1 MTTSR
6 PMFYVIDG
14 HALAYRQFF
23 ALKPQ
28 GFSTRSGELTNATY
42 GFTRTLLDILQK
54 DRPQYLAVSF
64 DMGLSGRE
72 TLFAEYKGT
81 REKMPDELSPQIDRI
96 IQLVAAFNIPIL
108 AVETYEADDVIG
120 TIVGQAED
128 AGVDVRI
135 ITGDRDLLQLLT
147 PHITVQLPDRSKAGG
162 GTDIVYDE
170 ALYREKYQLEYPW
183 QLVDFK
189 ALVGDTSDNIPGVK
203 GVGDKTAVSLLAQ
216 YENLDNIYAHV
227 GDLKGALQKNLIEG
241 KAMAYLSRELARIRR
256 DVPIELDLKACVAHD
271 FDHEKVAAL
280 FRELEFR
287 QLAKRLYELQDEQ
300 KNENEDFAA
309 PEEAIYET
317 VIVRDQA
324 GLDRLVETLNK
335 AEGIV
340 WDVETT
346 GVDQMACDL
355 VGIALAVNGETGY
368 YVPVGHGKETGLLEM
383 FEKED
388 QLPLETVINA
398 LRGPMTNPN
407 IPKYAHNAGF
417 DLVVMQRYGI
427 DVTPIAFDTM
437 IAEFV
442 RDPVSKFMGLKNFA
456 SQYLK
461 VQMQNI
467 EELIGTGKKQIT
479 MDKVPIERAA
489 PYAAADAAMTYR
501 AVEYLRPQLEA
512 EPDLL
517 NLFNTIEMPLVPVIA
532 AVESVGV
539 VLDLPYL
546 AQLSEKLDQ
555 QLSALEDSI
564 YILTGDYGKFNI
576 NSTKQLNDLLFGK
589 LNLSVQGL
597 RKTQHG
603 YTTDAAALENLRND
617 HPIVEHILNYRELT
631 KLKNTYV
638 DALPALVNPRTGR
651 VHTSYNQTG
660 AATGR
665 LSSSNPNL
673 QNIPIRTEIGREVRR
688 AFITPPGT
696 RLLSVDYSQI
706 ELRILAHYS
715 EDPTLLDAFSRNQD
729 IHAATAAAVYSIPL
743 EQVTYEQRSFAKR
756 VNFGLIYGMGAYRL
770 SRDSD
775 LSVGE
780 AREFIEVYFSRMPL
794 VKRYLDDTKKL
805 AREGVITTLFGRRRE
820 FPILQHPERYNFNMV
835 QGEERVAINM
845 PIQGSAADIMKKAMI
860 DLYRELQQRKLEARM
875 ILQVHDELVLE
886 VPEDEL
892 GEAAALTVQVMES
905 VYPLKAPLR
914 ANAQVGSNW
923 RDMEALPRA

>member
-81 REKMPDELSPQIDRI
+81 REKMPGELSPQIDRI

-300 KNENEDFAA
+300 KNKNEDFAA

>member
-6 PMFYVIDG
+6 PMFFVIDG

-28 GFSTRSGELTNATY
+28 GFTTHSGEMTNATY
-42 GFTRTLLDILQK
+42 GFTRTVLDILQK

-72 TLFAEYKGT
+72 NLYTEYKGT
-81 REKMPDELSPQIDRI
+81 REKMPDELRDQIERI
-96 IQLVAAFNIPIL
+96 NQIVAAFNIPIL

-120 TIVGQAED
+120 TIVGQAE
-128 AGVDVRI
+128 AEGVDVRI

-147 PHITVQLPDRSKAGG
+147 PHITVQLPDRSKTGG
-162 GTDIVYDE
+162 GTDVVYDE
-170 ALYREKYQLEYPW
+170 ALYREKYQLEHPW

-189 ALVGDTSDNIPGVK
+189 ALVGDASDNIPGVK
-203 GVGDKTAVSLLAQ
+203 GIGDKTAISLMAQ
-216 YENLDNIYAHV
+216 YESLDNIYAHV
-227 GDLKGALQKNLIEG
+227 HELKGAVQKNLTEG
-241 KAMAYLSRELARIRR
+241 KEMAYLSQDLATIRR
-256 DVPIELDLKACVAHD
+256 NVPIQLVLSACVAHD
-271 FDHEKVAAL
+271 FDHDKVAEL

-287 QLAKRLYELQDEQ
+287 QLAKRLFELQDEQ
-300 KNENEDFAA
+300 KNDNEEFAA
-309 PEEAIYET
+309 PEEAVYET
-317 VIVRDQA
+317 VIIRDQA
-324 GLDRLVETLNK
+324 GLDNLVETLNAAK
-335 AEGIV
+335 GIV

-346 GVDQMACDL
+346 GLDHMACDL
-355 VGIALAVNGETGY
+355 VGIALAVNGNTGY
-368 YVPVGHGKETGLLEM
+368 YVPVGHGKGNGLFDM
-383 FEKED
+383 FEKEE

-407 IPKYAHNAGF
+407 IPKFAHNAGF
-417 DLVVMQRYGI
+417 DLVVMQRHGI
-427 DVTPIAFDTM
+427 DVTPITFDTM

-442 RDPVSKFMGLKNFA
+442 RDPMSKFLGLKNFV

-461 VQMQNI
+461 VHMQNI

-479 MDKVPIERAA
+479 MDQVPVDRAA
-489 PYAAADAAMTYR
+489 PYAAADAAMTFR
-501 AVEYLRPQLEA
+501 AVEFLRPYLEA
-512 EPDLL
+512 EPGLL
-517 NLFNTIEMPLVPVIA
+517 SLFNNIEMPLVPIIA
-532 AVESVGV
+532 AIESAGV
-539 VLDLPYL
+539 VLDTPYL
-546 AQLSEKLDQ
+546 AQLSQKLDQ
-555 QLSALEDSI
+555 ELKMLEDRI
-564 YILTGDYGKFNI
+564 YELTGGYGKFNI
-576 NSTKQLNDLLFGK
+576 NSTKQLNDVLFGK
-589 LNLSVQGL
+589 LNLSVKGL

-603 YTTDAAALENLRND
+603 FTTDAATLENLRGD
-617 HPIVEHILNYRELT
+617 HPIIEHILTYRELT
-631 KLKNTYV
+631 KLKGTYV
-638 DALPALVNPRTGR
+638 DALPALVNAKTGR
-651 VHTSYNQTG
+651 LHTNYNQTG

-665 LSSSNPNL
+665 MSSNNPNL
-673 QNIPIRTEIGREVRR
+673 QNIPIRTEVGREVRR

-706 ELRILAHYS
+706 ELRVLAHYS
-715 EDPTLLDAFSRNQD
+715 EDPTLLEAFRQNQD
-729 IHAATAAAVYSIPL
+729 IHAVTAAAVYSIPL
-743 EQVTYEQRSFAKR
+743 EQVTFEQRSFAKR

-780 AREFIEVYFSRMPL
+780 ARDFIETYFNQMPQ
-794 VKRYLDDTKKL
+794 VKRYLDDTKQL

-820 FPILQHPERYNFNMV
+820 FPILQRPERYNVSMV

-860 DLYRELQQRKLEARM
+860 DLYRELARHKLKARM

-892 GEAAALTVQVMES
+892 AEAAALTVQVMEN

-914 ANAQVGSNW
+914 ANAQVGTNW
-923 RDMEALPRA
+923 RDMSPLIPS

>member
-28 GFSTRSGELTNATY
+28 GFTTRSGEMTNAVY

-72 TLFAEYKGT
+72 NLYTEYKGT
-81 REKMPDELSPQIDRI
+81 REKMPDELRDQIERI
-96 IQLVAAFNIPIL
+96 MQLVAAFNIPIL
-108 AVETYEADDVIG
+108 AVETFEADDVIG
-120 TIVGQAED
+120 TIVGQAE
-128 AGVDVRI
+128 AEGVDVRI

-147 PHITVQLPDRSKAGG
+147 PHITVQLPNRSKNSDGA
-162 GTDIVYDE
+162 DVVYNE

-203 GVGDKTAVSLLAQ
+203 GIGDKTAVNLLAQ
-216 YENLDNIYAHV
+216 YENLDNLYAHLD
-227 GDLKGALQKNLIEG
+227 DLKGAVQKNLIEG
-241 KAMAYLSRELARIRR
+241 KEMAYLSKDLATIRR
-256 DVPIELDLKACVAHD
+256 NVPIQLVLSACVAHD
-271 FDHEKVAAL
+271 FDHDKVAEL

-300 KNENEDFAA
+300 KAEQEEFAA
-309 PEEAIYET
+309 PEEAVYET
-317 VIVRDQA
+317 VIVRDQPT
-324 GLDRLVETLNK
+324 LDKLVETLNNAK
-335 AEGIV
+335 SIV

-355 VGIALAVNGETGY
+355 VGIALAVNGDTGY
-368 YVPVGHGKETGLLEM
+368 YVPVGHGVEAAGLFDLV
-383 FEKED
+383 EKEE

-398 LRGPMTNPN
+398 LGDPMTNPN

-427 DVTPIAFDTM
+427 DVSPITFDTM

-442 RDPVSKFMGLKNFA
+442 YDPMSKFLGLKNFA
-456 SQYLK
+456 TQYLK
-461 VQMQNI
+461 VHMQNI

-479 MDKVPIERAA
+479 MDKVPIDRAA

-501 AVEYLRPQLEA
+501 AVDILRPKLDA
-512 EPDLL
+512 EPPLL

-532 AVESVGV
+532 AIESAGV
-539 VLDLPYL
+539 VLDVPYL
-546 AQLSEKLDQ
+546 AQLSQRLDQ
-555 QLSALEDSI
+555 QLSALEANI
-564 YILTGDYGKFNI
+564 YELSGGYGKFNI
-576 NSTKQLNDLLFGK
+576 NSTKQLNDVLFGK
-589 LNLSVQGL
+589 LNLSVKGL

-603 YTTDAAALENLRND
+603 FTTDAAALENLRGD
-617 HPIVEHILNYRELT
+617 HPIVEHILNYRELA
-631 KLKNTYV
+631 KLKSTYV
-638 DALPALVNPRTGR
+638 DALPALINRKTGR

-665 LSSSNPNL
+665 MSSSNPNL
-673 QNIPIRTEIGREVRR
+673 QNIPIRTEVGREVRR

-696 RLLSVDYSQI
+696 KLLSVDYSQI

-729 IHAATAAAVYSIPL
+729 IHAATAAAVNNIPL

-770 SRDSD
+770 SRDSE

-780 AREFIEVYFSRMPL
+780 ARDFIEAYFNQMPQ

-820 FPILQHPERYNFNMV
+820 FPILQTPERYNFSMV

-860 DLYRELQQRKLEARM
+860 DLYNELEARKLKSRM

-886 VPEDEL
+886 VPEGEL
-892 GEAAALTVQVMES
+892 AEAAALTVQVMEN
-905 VYPLKAPLR
+905 VYLLKAPLR
-914 ANAQVGSNW
+914 ANAQIGTNW
-923 RDMEALPRA
+923 CDMESINL

>member
-28 GFSTRSGELTNATY
+28 GFTTHSGELTNATY

-72 TLFAEYKGT
+72 TLYTEYKGT
-81 REKMPDELSPQIDRI
+81 REKMPDELRTQIERI
-96 IQLVAAFNIPIL
+96 NQIVAAFNIPIL

-120 TIVGQAED
+120 TIVGQAE
-128 AGVDVRI
+128 AEGVDVRI

-147 PHITVQLPDRSKAGG
+147 PHITVQLPDRSKTGG
-162 GTDIVYDE
+162 GADVVYNE
-170 ALYREKYQLEYPW
+170 AMYREKYQLEHPW

-189 ALVGDTSDNIPGVK
+189 ALVGDASDNIPGVK
-203 GVGDKTAVSLLAQ
+203 GIGDKTAISLLAQ
-216 YENLDNIYAHV
+216 YESLDNIYAHLHE
-227 GDLKGALQKNLIEG
+227 LKGAVQKNLTEG
-241 KAMAYLSRELARIRR
+241 KEMAYLSQDLATIRR
-256 DVPIELDLKACVAHD
+256 NVPIQLVLSACVAHD
-271 FDHEKVAAL
+271 FDHDKVAEL

-287 QLAKRLYELQDEQ
+287 QLAKRLFELQDEQ
-300 KNENEDFAA
+300 KTETEEFEA
-309 PEEAIYET
+309 PEDAIYET
-317 VIVRDQA
+317 IIVRDQPT
-324 GLDRLVETLNK
+324 LDSMIAALNAAK
-335 AEGIV
+335 GIV

-346 GVDQMACDL
+346 GLDHMACDL
-355 VGIALAVNGETGY
+355 VGIALAVSGDTGY
-368 YVPVGHGKETGLLEM
+368 YVPVGHGKGGGLFDM
-383 FEKED
+383 FEKEE

-398 LRGPMTNPN
+398 LHAPMTNPN

-417 DLVVMQRYGI
+417 DLVVMQRHGI
-427 DVTPIAFDTM
+427 DVTPITFDTM

-442 RDPVSKFMGLKNFA
+442 RDPMSKFLGLKNFV

-461 VQMQNI
+461 AHMQNI

-479 MDKVPIERAA
+479 MDQVPVDRAA
-489 PYAAADAAMTYR
+489 PYAAADAAMTFR
-501 AVEYLRPQLEA
+501 AVEFLRPYLEA
-512 EPDLL
+512 EPGLL
-517 NLFNTIEMPLVPVIA
+517 SLFNNIEMPLVPIIA
-532 AVESVGV
+532 AIESAGV
-539 VLDLPYL
+539 VLDTPYL
-546 AQLSEKLDQ
+546 SQLSQKLD
-555 QLSALEDSI
+555 LELKVLEDRI
-564 YILTGDYGKFNI
+564 YELTGGYGKFNI
-576 NSTKQLNDLLFGK
+576 NSPKQLNDVLFGK
-589 LNLSVQGL
+589 LNLSQKGL

-603 YTTDAAALENLRND
+603 YTTDAATLENLRGD
-617 HPIVEHILNYRELT
+617 HPIIEHILTYRELT
-631 KLKNTYV
+631 KLKGTYV
-638 DALPALVNPRTGR
+638 DALPALVNAKTGR
-651 VHTSYNQTG
+651 LHTNYNQTG

-665 LSSSNPNL
+665 MSSNNPNL
-673 QNIPIRTEIGREVRR
+673 QNIPIRTEVGREVRR
-688 AFITPPGT
+688 AFITPPET
-696 RLLSVDYSQI
+696 KLLSVDYSQI
-706 ELRILAHYS
+706 ELRVLAHYS
-715 EDPTLLDAFSRNQD
+715 EDPTLLEAFRQNQD

-743 EQVTYEQRSFAKR
+743 EQVTYDQRSFAKR

-780 AREFIEVYFSRMPL
+780 ARDFIETYFNQMPQ
-794 VKRYLDDTKKL
+794 VKRYLDDTKQL

-820 FPILQHPERYNFNMV
+820 FPILQRPERYNMSMV

-860 DLYRELQQRKLEARM
+860 DLYRELAQHKLKAHM

-892 GEAAALTVQVMES
+892 AEAAALTVQVMEN

-914 ANAQVGSNW
+914 ANAQVGTNW
-923 RDMEALPRA
+923 RDMEQITT